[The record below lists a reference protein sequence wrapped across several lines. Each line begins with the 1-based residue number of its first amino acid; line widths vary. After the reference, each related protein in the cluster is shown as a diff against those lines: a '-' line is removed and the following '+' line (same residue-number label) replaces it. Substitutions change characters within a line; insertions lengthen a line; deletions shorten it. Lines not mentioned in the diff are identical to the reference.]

1 MNLSRKKLT
10 TAIIIGSL
18 VGISLAV
25 VIAFAKISIHGKFP
39 PGTNVA
45 GIDISYLSPKEAT
58 IQLNQAEEKYLNT
71 TIRISVG
78 KPTATDG
85 QLDTAFA
92 DVSPKELGLN
102 ILVEETIEA
111 IEVMNAKNID
121 FTNLFSIGN
130 RGYKKLLPIVSADY
144 EKLNSMLETTF
155 KLSEL
160 APKPATFYFDENN
173 KLAIRE
179 EQRGLVVIDYEK
191 TINDL
196 KNAAKN
202 LDHYVE
208 ISLNWAMSPVTAE
221 LLEQQK
227 DSVAQSLRHQVALL
241 DPIYSDDWYLK
252 LSDHLDWVNF
262 IQKQN
267 IKLPYIQTSFLV
279 DPIEGSPGEAV
290 IAIEINQD
298 KLNEYIDENI
308 SKWLDREAEPVNI
321 YTDETEKV
329 IIEGKGNNGRKVQR
343 KLLKEA
349 IELAVA
355 NKVLQVTI
363 PVLDIEPSF
372 NISQDL
378 QEKGIK
384 ERIGVGHT
392 SYYRSP
398 ANRVHNIKIGAAKF
412 NGLLIAPGETFS
424 FNQNLGPVD
433 ASTGFKK
440 ELVIKKEGT
449 IPEYGGGICQVS
461 TTVFRAAIFAGL
473 LIAERN
479 QHSYAVSYYSQVLG
493 HGLDA
498 TIYLGGADLKFTN
511 DTKNHILIQTYTEND
526 YELYIIFYGTPDGR
540 SVEMEGPYLS
550 NYHNPGPTI
559 YENTTKLLT
568 GETKQVEKPHT
579 GFNALWYRHLKL
591 ADGTVQKEP
600 IETHYKAV
608 PGKILVG
615 TAATEAQLTP
625 E

>member
-1 MNLSRKKLT
+1 MNFSRKKLT
-10 TAIIIGSL
+10 IAIIIGSA

-39 PGTNVA
+39 PGTFVS
-45 GIDISYLSPKEAT
+45 GIDVSYLTKQEAADK
-58 IQLNQAEEKYLNT
+58 LNQEEEKYLVAPLK
-71 TIRISVG
+71 IKFPDKE
-78 KPTATDG
+78 KP
-85 QLDTAFA
+85 L
-92 DVSPKELGLN
+92 SPKELGVDF
-102 ILVEETIEA
+102 LVEETLEGLSYTGHS
-111 IEVMNAKNID
+111 D
-121 FTNLFSIGN
+121 
-130 RGYKKLLPIVSADY
+130 YKALELIVSIDHR
-144 EKLNSMLETTF
+144 KLEETLNTGF
-155 KLSEL
+155 ELAAL
-160 APKPATFYFDENN
+160 APKSATFYFDDSG
-173 KLAIRE
+173 KLAIQDGKEGIAIDRE
-179 EQRGLVVIDYEK
+179 AFTK
-191 TINDL
+191 NL
-196 KNAAKN
+196 KNLAKN
-202 LDHYVE
+202 FRTENLTLE
-208 ISLNWAMSPVTAE
+208 ASKQPPLITKE
-221 LLEQQK
+221 KLEQQK
-227 DSVAQSLRHQVALL
+227 TAVEESLRHTVALL

-262 IQKQN
+262 VQKQN
-267 IKLPYIQTSFLV
+267 IKVPYIKTSFLA
-279 DPIEGSPGEAV
+279 DPIEGGPGEAV

-298 KLNEYIDENI
+298 KLNGYIDENI
-308 SKWLDREAEPVNI
+308 SKWLDRPPEPVNI
-321 YTDETEKV
+321 YANEEGKV

-355 NKVLQVTI
+355 NKISDVTI
-363 PVLDIEPSF
+363 PVLDIEPTF

-378 QEKGIK
+378 QEKGVR

-398 ANRVHNIKIGAAKF
+398 ANRVHNIKTGAAKF

-424 FNQNLGPVD
+424 FNQNLGQVD

-449 IPEYGGGICQVS
+449 IPEYGGGICQIS
-461 TTVFRAAIFAGL
+461 TTVFRAALFAGL
-473 LIAERN
+473 PIAERN

-511 DTKNHILIQTYTEND
+511 DTGNHILIQTYTEND
-526 YELYIIFYGTPDGR
+526 YELYIVLYGTSDGR

-550 NYHNPGPTI
+550 NYHDPSPTI

-568 GETKQVEKPHT
+568 GETKQIEKPHT

-591 ADGTVQKEP
+591 ADGTVQKET

-615 TAATEAQLTP
+615 TAASEAELTP
-625 E
+625 D